1 MDSCF
6 TTSIIYYYSNQVV
19 MVTYCSNLI
28 PTKNVAE
35 LKTVNVYGCKI
46 GRDLVLQETQ
56 DMLVH

>member
-28 PTKNVAE
+28 STKNVAE
-35 LKTVNVYGCKI
+35 LKTVNVYECKI

>member
-1 MDSCF
+1 
-6 TTSIIYYYSNQVV
+6 

-56 DMLVH
+56 DMLVHWLKKLFGL